1 MGWMEDA
8 IIVWMNGLEERMEGG
23 RGGWIWLVFIA
34 SSVIMS
40 WLAHVA
46 GPEVCYVIAALS
58 RSRCGFVCEDTLF
71 ERGVHIFN

>member
-1 MGWMEDA
+1 MDGW
-8 IIVWMNGLEERMEGG
+8 RQGG
-23 RGGWIWLVFIA
+23 KVGSGWLLL
-34 SSVIMS
+34 SSFVMMP

-58 RSRCGFVCEDTLF
+58 RSRCGFMCEDTLF